1 MVSILHCALIVITN
15 GMRAIFAAAC
25 PGVFLR
31 HMRRAEFRGPR
42 SEGMPWCANS
52 LIGRVQRAEIR
63 GHAGGQSGTWR
74 KPRRLEHPPANG
86 ASSSSG
92 GNPVKLELISKEQAE
107 VRPNGAR
114 KIDESTALDSDESDT
129 SIEYGTLRV
138 RIPAMDQIPS
148 SILYEVEV
156 NDELADAVSQVSDEG
171 AVTEREQV
179 SKWRMDNLLQD
190 DLDFAYVYADFEEA
204 CSYAGEAVARA
215 WSRARSLAKPEMVSD
230 MAKINAVEATA
241 TQVRKVDERRKAA
254 VTMKEKTADAPF
266 LR

>member
-1 MVSILHCALIVITN
+1 
-15 GMRAIFAAAC
+15 MRTES
-25 PGVFLR
+25 R
-31 HMRRAEFRGPR
+31 EHAERQP
-42 SEGMPWCANS
+42 
-52 LIGRVQRAEIR
+52 
-63 GHAGGQSGTWR
+63 GTWR
-74 KPRRLEHPPANG
+74 KPRQPEHPPPSV

-92 GNPVKLELISKEQAE
+92 GNPVKLELISKERAE

-114 KIDESTALDSDESDT
+114 RIDESTALDSDESDT
-129 SIEYGTLRV
+129 SIFG
-138 RIPAMDQIPS
+138 PS
-148 SILYEVEV
+148 SVLYEVEV
-156 NDELADAVSQVSDEG
+156 NDELADVVSQVSDEG

-179 SKWRMDNLLQD
+179 SKWRMDNLLLD

-204 CSYAGEAVARA
+204 CSYAGKAVARA